1 MTDDTQVDITQMSVP
16 DYRDRVHAAIK
27 TWEAHIRS
35 RPTFHEDMYDFGK
48 VQGLLDAM
56 LLMVHPDFVDEWIA
70 MDLIIQPPRLHATTG
85 PDED

>member
-16 DYRDRVHAAIK
+16 DYRDRVHAAIQ

-48 VQGLLDAM
+48 VQGLVDAM

-70 MDLIIQPPRLHATTG
+70 MDRTIQRLTEEG
-85 PDED
+85 EMS